1 MIRTSFHLPRPRHP
15 LARLAWLAIGV
26 VAIASALLLGA
37 IVLAVLVVGG
47 ALWMLWRNLRSVL
60 GGQAAMRPSTSP
72 ASGVI
77 DGEFTVLP
85 HAPQTPRRN

>member
-1 MIRTSFHLPRPRHP
+1 MIHTSFHLPRPRHP

-37 IVLAVLVVGG
+37 IVLAVLVAGG
-47 ALWMLWRNLRSVL
+47 ALWMLWRSLRSVL
-60 GGQAAMRPSTSP
+60 GSHAATPASTSP

-85 HAPQTPRRN
+85 HAAPTQRRH